1 MAHEH
6 VVLVDSTPA
15 GLAVIEAAKN
25 MNARVTFVRSNRFSP
40 LYVDDAATDFIAQAD
55 AVLEIENAVDVDALI
70 AVLSQ
75 LHKENSI
82 TALISPFEQ
91 TVFSVA
97 KAAEA
102 MGLPFT
108 SSSAVANARAKDC
121 CRRIVESN
129 GVPAVGYSVVEGLAE
144 AKAKARQFGFP
155 VLIKPTSG
163 AGSMAVSLIE
173 HEGQLD
179 TYFASLNVVKDHI
192 PMGISKGDFAT
203 KFLIEEFIEGQPISV
218 EIAVSQSGTVT
229 PFMVS
234 QRPASTANPVLALG
248 TLMPADIPAEI
259 KQQAV
264 EQATKIIHALEVNF
278 GFFHIEMI
286 ISENGPRL
294 VEVNPRLM
302 GGNMAAV
309 YRAAT
314 GQNVFE
320 NLVRIH
326 MGEEWLD
333 ENRTD
338 GAACCLLFA
347 PAKQSKVRK
356 ELTQAELAD
365 FNNNTEGFQLNVR
378 TGDTLRRFANHYDAV
393 GHLIVR
399 ESNPSR
405 AVDRAKH
412 LLLAVSERIGV
423 AFY

>member
-1 MAHEH
+1 MTHKH

-15 GLAVIEAAKN
+15 GLAVIEAAKKI
-25 MNARVTFVRSNRFSP
+25 NARVTFVRSNRFSP
-40 LYVDDAATDFIAQAD
+40 LYTDDAATDFIAKAD
-55 AVLEIENAVDVDALI
+55 SVIKIEDAVDVDALI
-70 AVLSQ
+70 AVLSK
-75 LHKENSI
+75 LHKEHPI

-91 TVFSVA
+91 TVVSVA
-97 KAAEA
+97 RAAEA
-102 MGLPFT
+102 IGLPFT
-108 SSSAVANARAKDC
+108 SSSVVANARAKDR
-121 CRRIVESN
+121 CREIVEAN
-129 GVPAVGYSVVEGLAE
+129 GVPAVGHSVVEGLE
-144 AKAKARQFGFP
+144 QAKATALQFGFP

-163 AGSMAVSLIE
+163 AGSMAVSRIE
-173 HEGQLD
+173 REDQLD
-179 TYFASLNVVKDHI
+179 TYFASLNEVKNHI

-203 KFLIEEFIEGQPISV
+203 KFLIEEFIEGLPISV
-218 EIAVSQSGTVT
+218 EIAVSQSGMIT

-248 TLMPADIPAEI
+248 TLMPADISQEI

-264 EQATKIIHALEVNF
+264 EQATKIIRALEVNF

-302 GGNMAAV
+302 GGNMSAV

-326 MGEEWLD
+326 MGEEWL
-333 ENRTD
+333 EESRTD

-347 PAKQSKVRK
+347 PAKLSKVRR
-356 ELTQAELAD
+356 ELTQTELAD
-365 FNNNTEGFQLNVR
+365 FNNNTERFQLNVS
-378 TGDTLRRFANHYDAV
+378 TGDTLRRFENHYDAV

-399 ESNPSR
+399 ESNPSQ

-412 LLLAVSERIGV
+412 LLLAAGERIGV
-423 AFY
+423 TFY